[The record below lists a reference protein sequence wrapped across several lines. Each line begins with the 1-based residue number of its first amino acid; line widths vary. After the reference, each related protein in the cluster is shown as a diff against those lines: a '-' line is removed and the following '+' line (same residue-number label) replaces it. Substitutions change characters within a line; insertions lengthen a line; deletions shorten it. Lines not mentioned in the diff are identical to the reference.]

1 MVDVSVKD
9 YCMLI
14 DTLGASTCISKE
26 SSIIRI
32 ILAQLQWFIQIT
44 TAKKKLG
51 RVNRNHSSEA
61 QVKYILSHGL
71 AHVHNWLLII
81 CMQLL

>member
-1 MVDVSVKD
+1 MVHVSLKD

-44 TAKKKLG
+44 H
-51 RVNRNHSSEA
+51 HS
-61 QVKYILSHGL
+61 
-71 AHVHNWLLII
+71 
-81 CMQLL
+81 